1 VAFSTSEIQQKVID
15 ILSDMTRDW
24 DLMLDA
30 PIGADTSLV
39 SDLGFASVDIIH
51 LVVDLEETLK
61 AGKLGFDELL
71 MKDGQYVDDLRVEQL
86 VSFLQAKM
94 GGASS

>member
-30 PIGADTSLV
+30 PIGAGTSLV
-39 SDLGFASVDIIH
+39 NDLGFASVDIIH